1 MSTSSLTTVAT
12 PASPRVLLLD
22 RIDNK
27 DAISRIGMF
36 AEWLTTTGERWDEPD
51 LAAYRD
57 HLMTAYT
64 GRNGRPL
71 TAASAAAHL
80 STIRGRYGELLTD
93 NRTLDIWEQLAALE
107 CERYGI
113 DPNPANVQA
122 AVARA
127 RTRLENAINPRH
139 SAVKVVTRR
148 DAADS
153 AHIRLTYE
161 QANALLDAPFNHRTN
176 TPLQTIR
183 DAAIL
188 AVMLCT
194 GVREMELCN
203 LEVQDLRQQLGGAL
217 ALHVRE
223 GKGMVERLI
232 PYGSGEWCLAYVDK
246 WRALAGID
254 SGAVFRGFYKG
265 GKKVRPTRLDVS
277 SIHDILNRYPVM
289 IDGELIAINPH
300 DTRRTYARRAYDMG
314 LGLLAIQ
321 QNLGHSDS
329 RITERYIGTLDASAR
344 KPPSMYKPPRLNELE
359 RLSF

>member
-1 MSTSSLTTVAT
+1 MSSSSLTTTTAPAT
-12 PASPRVLLLD
+12 PRALLLD
-22 RIDNK
+22 RADNK
-27 DAISRIGMF
+27 DAISRIGIY
-36 AEWLTTTGERWDEPD
+36 AQWLETSGARWDEPD
-51 LAAYRD
+51 LAVYRD
-57 HLMTAYT
+57 YLMREYT
-64 GRNGRPL
+64 TRTGRPL
-71 TAASAAAHL
+71 SANSTAAHL
-80 STIRGRYGELLTD
+80 STIRGRYTDLLTD
-93 NRTLDIWEQLAALE
+93 NRTLDIWEQLAAVE
-107 CERYGI
+107 CDRYGI
-113 DPNPANVQA
+113 DPSPANIQA
-122 AVARA
+122 AVSRARA
-127 RTRLENAINPRH
+127 RLENAINPRH
-139 SAVKVVTRR
+139 SAVKIVTHR
-148 DAADS
+148 DTADS
-153 AHIRLTYE
+153 AHIRLTFD
-161 QANALLDAPFNHRTN
+161 QANALLDAPFNHRHN
-176 TPLQTIR
+176 TPLQIIR

-217 ALHVRE
+217 ALHIRE

-246 WRALAGID
+246 WRALAGIE

-265 GKKVRPTRLDVS
+265 GRKVRATRLDVS
-277 SIHDILNRYPVM
+277 SIQDILNRYPIM

-314 LGLLAIQ
+314 LSLLAIQ

-329 RITERYIGTLDASAR
+329 RVTERYIGTLDASAR